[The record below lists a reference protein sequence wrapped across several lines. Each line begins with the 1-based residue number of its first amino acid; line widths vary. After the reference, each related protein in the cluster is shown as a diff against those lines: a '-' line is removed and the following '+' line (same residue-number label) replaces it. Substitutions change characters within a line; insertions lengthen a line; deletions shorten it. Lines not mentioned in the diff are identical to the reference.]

1 MQMNFSHYA
10 SLFLKETPSGQRII
24 GSETNTRRQTRFV
37 ADAAHAPK
45 KLCFEGKVAKRRR
58 SRPQGPA
65 RGIRRGR
72 VLKVQHRN
80 LGGLSRESAA
90 EVGRRSSSGE
100 AANHRRAK
108 DACIRNV
115 CEYAHE

>member
-10 SLFLKETPSGQRII
+10 SLFLREIPSGQRII

-37 ADAAHAPK
+37 ADAA
-45 KLCFEGKVAKRRR
+45 R
-58 SRPQGPA
+58 

-100 AANHRRAK
+100 TANHRGAK

-115 CEYAHE
+115 CEYVHE